1 MPKLNITQKL
11 SSANSIQEKGTILS
25 KEWSLIESQTNR
37 LFSKSVHVGMVFGE
51 FVVNNNITAKNAK
64 HFGITLKKN
73 AKVILSKVR
82 TLFNN
87 KELAQEI
94 IKKNPNIKS
103 FETLSKRISASLN
116 KNKKTDEKSLAIED
130 KGSTVEQSTV
140 QQSSSTE
147 EVKTKQVSAF
157 DIAFEAIA
165 KADSLGITR
174 EELVKAFKEALTLL
188 DEENNQKEVA

>member
-51 FVVNNNITAKNAK
+51 FVVNNNVTAKNAK

-116 KNKKTDEKSLAIED
+116 KNKKTDEKPLAIED

-140 QQSSSTE
+140 KQSSSTE
-147 EVKTKQVSAF
+147 VWEHDSPF
-157 DIAFEAIA
+157 GIAFEAIA

-174 EELVKAFKEALTLL
+174 EELVKAFKENLTLL

>member
-116 KNKKTDEKSLAIED
+116 KNKKTDEKPLAIED

-147 EVKTKQVSAF
+147 VWEHDSPF
-157 DIAFEAIA
+157 GIAFEAIA

-174 EELVKAFKEALTLL
+174 EELVKAFKENLTLL

>member
-37 LFSKSVHVGMVFGE
+37 LFSKSVHVGMGFGE
-51 FVVNNNITAKNAK
+51 FVVNNIVTAKNAK

-103 FETLSKRISASLN
+103 FETLSKRISAKLN
-116 KNKKTDEKSLAIED
+116 KNKKTDEKPLAIED
-130 KGSTVEQSTV
+130 KSSTVE
-140 QQSSSTE
+140 QSSSTE

-174 EELVKAFKEALTLL
+174 EELVKAFKENLTLL

>member
-51 FVVNNNITAKNAK
+51 FVVNNNVTAKNAK

-103 FETLSKRISASLN
+103 FETLSKRISAELN
-116 KNKKTDEKSLAIED
+116 KNNKKADKPLAIED

-147 EVKTKQVSAF
+147 VWEHDSPF
-157 DIAFEAIA
+157 GIAFEAIA

-174 EELVKAFKEALTLL
+174 EELVKAFKENLTLL

>member
-1 MPKLNITQKL
+1 M
-11 SSANSIQEKGTILS
+11 
-25 KEWSLIESQTNR
+25 
-37 LFSKSVHVGMVFGE
+37 
-51 FVVNNNITAKNAK
+51 
-64 HFGITLKKN
+64 
-73 AKVILSKVR
+73 
-82 TLFNN
+82 FNN

-116 KNKKTDEKSLAIED
+116 KNKKTDEKPLAIED

-147 EVKTKQVSAF
+147 VWEHDSPF
-157 DIAFEAIA
+157 GIAFEAIA

-174 EELVKAFKEALTLL
+174 EELVKAFKENLTLL

>member
-116 KNKKTDEKSLAIED
+116 KNKKTDEKPLAIED
-130 KGSTVEQSTV
+130 KSSTVE
-140 QQSSSTE
+140 QSSSTE

-174 EELVKAFKEALTLL
+174 EELVKAFKENLTLL

>member
-51 FVVNNNITAKNAK
+51 FVVNNNVTAKNAK

-103 FETLSKRISASLN
+103 FETLSKRISAKLN
-116 KNKKTDEKSLAIED
+116 NNKKTDEKPLAIED
-130 KGSTVEQSTV
+130 KSSTVE
-140 QQSSSTE
+140 QSSSTE

-174 EELVKAFKEALTLL
+174 EELVKAFKENLTLL

>member
-37 LFSKSVHVGMVFGE
+37 LFSKSVHVGMIFGE
-51 FVVNNNITAKNAK
+51 FVVNNNVTAKNAK

-116 KNKKTDEKSLAIED
+116 KNKKTDEKPLAIED
-130 KGSTVEQSTV
+130 KSSTVE
-140 QQSSSTE
+140 QSSSTE

-174 EELVKAFKEALTLL
+174 EELVKAFKENLTLL

>member
-51 FVVNNNITAKNAK
+51 FVVNNNVTAKNAK

-103 FETLSKRISASLN
+103 FETLSKRISAKLN
-116 KNKKTDEKSLAIED
+116 KNKKTDEKPLAIED
-130 KGSTVEQSTV
+130 KSSTVE
-140 QQSSSTE
+140 QSSSTE

>member
-37 LFSKSVHVGMVFGE
+37 LFSKSVHVGMIFGE
-51 FVVNNNITAKNAK
+51 FVVNNNVTAKNAK

-116 KNKKTDEKSLAIED
+116 KNKKTDEKPLAIED
-130 KGSTVEQSTV
+130 KSSTVE
-140 QQSSSTE
+140 QSSSTE

-165 KADSLGITR
+165 KADSLGIKR
-174 EELVKAFKEALTLL
+174 EELIKAFKENLTLL

>member
-25 KEWSLIESQTNR
+25 KAWSLIESQTNR

-51 FVVNNNITAKNAK
+51 FVVNNNVTAKNAK

-116 KNKKTDEKSLAIED
+116 KNKKTDEKPLAIED

-147 EVKTKQVSAF
+147 VWEHDSPF
-157 DIAFEAIA
+157 GIAFEAIA

>member
-51 FVVNNNITAKNAK
+51 FVVNNNVTAKNAK

-116 KNKKTDEKSLAIED
+116 KNKKTDEKPLAIED

-147 EVKTKQVSAF
+147 VWEHDSPF
-157 DIAFEAIA
+157 GIAFEAIA

>member
-1 MPKLNITQKL
+1 M
-11 SSANSIQEKGTILS
+11 
-25 KEWSLIESQTNR
+25 
-37 LFSKSVHVGMVFGE
+37 
-51 FVVNNNITAKNAK
+51 
-64 HFGITLKKN
+64 
-73 AKVILSKVR
+73 
-82 TLFNN
+82 FNN

-103 FETLSKRISASLN
+103 FETLSKRISAKLN
-116 KNKKTDEKSLAIED
+116 KNKKTDEKPLAIED
-130 KGSTVEQSTV
+130 KSSTVE
-140 QQSSSTE
+140 QSSSTE

-174 EELVKAFKEALTLL
+174 EELVKAFKENLTLL

>member
-37 LFSKSVHVGMVFGE
+37 LFSKAVHVGMVVGE
-51 FVVNNNITAKNAK
+51 FVVNNNVTAKNAK

-116 KNKKTDEKSLAIED
+116 KNKKTDEKPLAIED
-130 KGSTVEQSTV
+130 KSSTVE
-140 QQSSSTE
+140 QSSSTE

>member
-51 FVVNNNITAKNAK
+51 FVVNNNVTAKNAK

-103 FETLSKRISASLN
+103 FETLSKRISAKLN
-116 KNKKTDEKSLAIED
+116 KNKKTDEKPLAIED

-147 EVKTKQVSAF
+147 VWEHDSPF
-157 DIAFEAIA
+157 GIAFEAIA

-174 EELVKAFKEALTLL
+174 EELVKAFKENLTLL

>member
-64 HFGITLKKN
+64 HFGITLKRN

-103 FETLSKRISASLN
+103 FETLSKRISAKLN
-116 KNKKTDEKSLAIED
+116 KNKKTDEKPLAIED
-130 KGSTVEQSTV
+130 KSSTVE
-140 QQSSSTE
+140 QSSSTE

>member
-1 MPKLNITQKL
+1 MPKLKITQKL

-103 FETLSKRISASLN
+103 FETLSKRISAKLN
-116 KNKKTDEKSLAIED
+116 KNKKTDEKPLAIED
-130 KGSTVEQSTV
+130 KSSTVE
-140 QQSSSTE
+140 QSSSTE

-174 EELVKAFKEALTLL
+174 EELIQAFKENLTLL

>member
-116 KNKKTDEKSLAIED
+116 KNKKTDEKPLAIED
-130 KGSTVEQSTV
+130 KSSPVE
-140 QQSSSTE
+140 QSSSTE

-174 EELVKAFKEALTLL
+174 EELVKAFKENLTLL

>member
-51 FVVNNNITAKNAK
+51 FVVNNNVTAKNAK

-103 FETLSKRISASLN
+103 FETLSKRISAKLN
-116 KNKKTDEKSLAIED
+116 KNKKTDEKPLAIED

-147 EVKTKQVSAF
+147 VWEHDSPF
-157 DIAFEAIA
+157 GIAFEAIA

>member
-51 FVVNNNITAKNAK
+51 FVVNNNVTAKNAK

-103 FETLSKRISASLN
+103 FETLSKRISAKLN
-116 KNKKTDEKSLAIED
+116 KNKKTDEKPLAIED
-130 KGSTVEQSTV
+130 KSSTVEQSTV

-147 EVKTKQVSAF
+147 VWEHDSPF
-157 DIAFEAIA
+157 GIAFEAIA

-174 EELVKAFKEALTLL
+174 EELVKAFKENLTLL

>member
-51 FVVNNNITAKNAK
+51 FVVNNNVTAKNAK

-103 FETLSKRISASLN
+103 FETLSKRISAKLN
-116 KNKKTDEKSLAIED
+116 KNKKTDEKPLAIED
-130 KGSTVEQSTV
+130 KSSTVE
-140 QQSSSTE
+140 QSSSTE

-174 EELVKAFKEALTLL
+174 EELVKAFKENLTLL

>member
-116 KNKKTDEKSLAIED
+116 KNKKTDEKPLAIED
-130 KGSTVEQSTV
+130 KSSTVEQS
-140 QQSSSTE
+140 SSTD

-174 EELVKAFKEALTLL
+174 EELVKAFKENLTLL

>member
-103 FETLSKRISASLN
+103 FETLSKRISAKLN
-116 KNKKTDEKSLAIED
+116 KNKKTDEKPLAIED

-147 EVKTKQVSAF
+147 VWEHDSPF
-157 DIAFEAIA
+157 GIAFEAIA

-174 EELVKAFKEALTLL
+174 EELVKAFKENLTLL

>member
-51 FVVNNNITAKNAK
+51 FVVNNNVTAKNAK

-116 KNKKTDEKSLAIED
+116 KNKKTDEKPLAIED

-147 EVKTKQVSAF
+147 VWEHDSPF
-157 DIAFEAIA
+157 GIAFEAIA

-174 EELVKAFKEALTLL
+174 EELVKAFKENLTLL

>member
-103 FETLSKRISASLN
+103 FETLSKRISAKLN
-116 KNKKTDEKSLAIED
+116 KNKKTDEKPLAIED
-130 KGSTVEQSTV
+130 KSSTVEQS
-140 QQSSSTE
+140 SSTE
-147 EVKTKQVSAF
+147 VWEHDSPF
-157 DIAFEAIA
+157 GIAFEAIT

>member
-103 FETLSKRISASLN
+103 FETLSKRISAKLN
-116 KNKKTDEKSLAIED
+116 KNKKTDEKPLAIED
-130 KGSTVEQSTV
+130 KSSTVE
-140 QQSSSTE
+140 QSSSTE

-174 EELVKAFKEALTLL
+174 EELVKAFKENLTLL

>member
-116 KNKKTDEKSLAIED
+116 KNKKTDEKPLAIED
-130 KGSTVEQSTV
+130 KSSTVE
-140 QQSSSTE
+140 QSSSTE

>member
-103 FETLSKRISASLN
+103 FETLSKRISAKLN
-116 KNKKTDEKSLAIED
+116 KNKKTDEKPLAIED
-130 KGSTVEQSTV
+130 KSSTVE
-140 QQSSSTE
+140 QSSSTE

>member
-1 MPKLNITQKL
+1 MQKLNFTQKL

-103 FETLSKRISASLN
+103 FETLSKRISAKLN
-116 KNKKTDEKSLAIED
+116 KNKKTDEKPLAIED
-130 KGSTVEQSTV
+130 KSSTVE
-140 QQSSSTE
+140 QSSSTE

-174 EELVKAFKEALTLL
+174 EELVKAFKENLTLL

>member
-51 FVVNNNITAKNAK
+51 FVVNNNVTAKNAK

-116 KNKKTDEKSLAIED
+116 KNKKTDEKPLAIED

-147 EVKTKQVSAF
+147 VW
-157 DIAFEAIA
+157 DIAFVAIA

-174 EELVKAFKEALTLL
+174 EELVKAFKENLTLL

>member
-94 IKKNPNIKS
+94 IKKNPNIKY

-116 KNKKTDEKSLAIED
+116 KNKKTDEKPLAIED
-130 KGSTVEQSTV
+130 KSSTVE
-140 QQSSSTE
+140 QSSSTE

>member
-116 KNKKTDEKSLAIED
+116 KNKKTDEKPLAIED
-130 KGSTVEQSTV
+130 KSSTVE
-140 QQSSSTE
+140 QSSSTE

-174 EELVKAFKEALTLL
+174 EELVKAFKENLTLL
-188 DEENNQKEVA
+188 DEENNQKEEA

>member
-103 FETLSKRISASLN
+103 FDTLSKRISAKLN
-116 KNKKTDEKSLAIED
+116 KNKKTDEKPLAIED
-130 KGSTVEQSTV
+130 KSSTVE
-140 QQSSSTE
+140 QSSSTE

-174 EELVKAFKEALTLL
+174 EELVKAFKENLTLL

>member
-51 FVVNNNITAKNAK
+51 FVVNNNVTAKNAK

-116 KNKKTDEKSLAIED
+116 KNKKTDEKPLAIED
-130 KGSTVEQSTV
+130 KSSTVE
-140 QQSSSTE
+140 QSSSTE

>member
-116 KNKKTDEKSLAIED
+116 KNKKTDEKPLAIED

-147 EVKTKQVSAF
+147 VWEHDSPF
-157 DIAFEAIA
+157 GIAFEAIA

>member
-51 FVVNNNITAKNAK
+51 FVVNNNVTAKNAK

-116 KNKKTDEKSLAIED
+116 KNKKTDEKPLAIED
-130 KGSTVEQSTV
+130 KSSTVE
-140 QQSSSTE
+140 QSSSTE

-174 EELVKAFKEALTLL
+174 EELVKAFKENLTLL

>member
-51 FVVNNNITAKNAK
+51 FVVNNNVTAKNAK

-103 FETLSKRISASLN
+103 FETLSKRISAKLN
-116 KNKKTDEKSLAIED
+116 KNKKTDEKPLAIED
-130 KGSTVEQSTV
+130 KSSTVE
-140 QQSSSTE
+140 QSSSTE

-174 EELVKAFKEALTLL
+174 EELVKAFKENLTLL
-188 DEENNQKEVA
+188 DEENNQREVA

>member
-1 MPKLNITQKL
+1 MPKFNITQKL

-103 FETLSKRISASLN
+103 FETLSKRISAKLN
-116 KNKKTDEKSLAIED
+116 KNKKTDEKPLAIED
-130 KGSTVEQSTV
+130 KSSTVE
-140 QQSSSTE
+140 QSSSTE

-174 EELVKAFKEALTLL
+174 EELVKAFKENLTLL